1 MGDLN
6 DLYNR
11 KTIQRSIT
19 KKLISIFKSS
29 SFITTTALAI
39 LFGFIAMVIYFTETN
54 RPSVAVYFETTIVE
68 VRDIGDIPQYR
79 FSEIEGWA
87 ELDTIYATGTK
98 IISNCWISS
107 NMKYSNCELFNGAST
122 INKTMGKKN
131 IDHYGLQIKDVI
143 EMIQK

>member
-6 DLYNR
+6 DLYHR
-11 KTIQRSIT
+11 KTIQHSIT
-19 KKLISIFKSS
+19 KKLISIFKSDN
-29 SFITTTALAI
+29 FITAI
-39 LFGFIAMVIYFTETN
+39 VFAISFGFIIMVIYFAETN
-54 RPSVAVYFETTIVE
+54 KPSIAVYFETTIVE
-68 VRDIGDIPQYR
+68 VRDIGDIQQYR

-143 EMIQK
+143 EMIQQ